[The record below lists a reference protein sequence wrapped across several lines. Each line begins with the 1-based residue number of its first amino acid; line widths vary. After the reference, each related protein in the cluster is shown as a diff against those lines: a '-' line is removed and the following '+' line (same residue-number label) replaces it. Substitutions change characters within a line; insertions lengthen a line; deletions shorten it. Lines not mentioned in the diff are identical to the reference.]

1 MQNEEQ
7 TQDDSL
13 ETELEEVAEDTEEE
27 TTEEEGEQ
35 GVEYWKAEALKNKAI
50 LDRNKN
56 KPKKKE
62 AKQTQSDE
70 FDYGE
75 YAYLAQKGI
84 ESDDDIAF
92 VRDSMK
98 ESGKNLRDVLNA
110 NWFKADLTERQDL
123 SKTDSAVPKGSRA
136 NTAAT
141 DDVAYW
147 ASKPI
152 EEVPANMRL
161 KVVNARQAK
170 EQEGGKFYNS

>member
-1 MQNEEQ
+1 MQNEDQ
-7 TQDDSL
+7 VQDDSL
-13 ETELEEVAEDTEEE
+13 ETELEEVADDTEEE
-27 TTEEEGEQ
+27 TQEEEQ

-56 KPKKKE
+56 KTPRKE
-62 AKQTQSDE
+62 AKKSQSDE

-84 ESDDDIAF
+84 ESDEDIAF
-92 VRDSMK
+92 VRNGME

-110 NWFKADLTERQDL
+110 NWFKADLAERQAL
-123 SKTDSAVPKGSRA
+123 SKTDAAVPKGSRA

-147 ASKPI
+147 SAKPI
-152 EEVPANMRL
+152 EEVPADMRL
-161 KVVNARQAK
+161 KVVNAKRAK
-170 EQEGGKFYNS
+170 EENQGKFYNS